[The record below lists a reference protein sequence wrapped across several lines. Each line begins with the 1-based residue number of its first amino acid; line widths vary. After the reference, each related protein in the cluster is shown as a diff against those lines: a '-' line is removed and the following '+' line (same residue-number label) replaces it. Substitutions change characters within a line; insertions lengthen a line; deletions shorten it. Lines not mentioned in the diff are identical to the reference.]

1 MAAVQ
6 YQTDPQNALGSDTA
20 PLVARWWRQA
30 LCATHPHAEW
40 WLSSRPNDRAR
51 AIQACGLAAPT
62 PACHILDEAGSVY
75 AFVSLSGRIFEGS
88 GGPMSGM
95 KLGTRCLFDPLNPRS

>member
-1 MAAVQ
+1 M
-6 YQTDPQNALGSDTA
+6 DTTYFR
-20 PLVARWWRQA
+20 ARI
-30 LCATHPHAEW
+30 EG
-40 WLSSRPNDRAR
+40 SSRTWPVRSWKQVSEAYLR

-62 PACHILDEAGSVY
+62 PACHILDEAGQVF
-75 AFVSLSGRIFEGS
+75 AFVSLSGRVFEGS